1 MKILVFGS
9 LNIDR
14 TYLVPH
20 FVNPGE
26 TLAAEKMQLFCG
38 GKGFNQAVALARAG
52 NQVYFAGAVG
62 ADGQVLIEALEKEK
76 INSFHLKRTS
86 GSSGH
91 AIIQVAPDGQNCIL
105 VQSGANGEIT
115 PADVAAVVTDFN
127 AGDLVVLQ
135 NEISCVDEIIR
146 MAKSRGMLVAMN
158 PSPLDA
164 RIEQYPLEMVDFLF
178 INHVEG
184 CTISGCKEPEAIL
197 NELHARYP
205 LMNVVLTLGGG
216 GSCYM
221 PNSGSIVRCGI
232 YPVKAVDTTAAGD
245 TFSGYFLSV
254 LLKEDDAQ
262 KALWTAAIASGLAVS
277 RPGASTSI
285 PYIDEVTTTIAQA
298 SLK

>member
-62 ADGQVLIEALEKEK
+62 ADGQVLIDALEEEK

-91 AIIQVAPDGQNCIL
+91 AIIQVTPDGQNCIL
-105 VQSGANGEIT
+105 IQSGANGEIT
-115 PADVAAVVTDFN
+115 PADVAAVLTDFG

-146 MAKSRGMLVAMN
+146 IAKSRGMLVAMN

-178 INHVEG
+178 INHGEG

-205 LMNVVLTLGGG
+205 FMNVVLTLGSE
-216 GSCYM
+216 GSCYLR
-221 PNSGSIVRCGI
+221 NSGSIVRCGI

-254 LLKEDDAQ
+254 LLKEEDAQ
-262 KALWTAAIASGLAVS
+262 KALWTAAVASGLAVS
-277 RPGASTSI
+277 RPGASASI
-285 PYIDEVTTTIAQA
+285 PYMDEVMAAMAQA

>member
-26 TLAAEKMQLFCG
+26 TLAADEMHIFCG

-62 ADGQVLIEALEKEK
+62 ADGQFLIDALEKEK
-76 INSFHLKRTS
+76 INSTHLKRTS

-91 AIIQVAPDGQNCIL
+91 AIIQVTPDGQNSIL
-105 VQSGANGEIT
+105 IQSGANGEIT
-115 PADVAAVVTDFN
+115 SADVAAVLTDFH

-135 NEISCVDEIIR
+135 NEISCVDDIIR
-146 MAKSRGMLVAMN
+146 IAKRRGMLVAMN

-164 RIEQYPLEMVDFLF
+164 RIEQYPLELVDFLF
-178 INHVEG
+178 INHGEG
-184 CTISGCKEPEAIL
+184 CSISGCQEPEAIL
-197 NELHARYP
+197 NKLHIQYP
-205 LMNVVLTLGGG
+205 FTNVVLTLGGG
-216 GSCYM
+216 GSCYLH
-221 PNSGSIVRCGI
+221 NSGSVVRCGI
-232 YPVKAVDTTAAGD
+232 YPVQAVDTTAAGD

-254 LLKEDDAQ
+254 LLKEQDAQ
-262 KALWTAAIASGLAVS
+262 KALWTAAVASGLAVS
-277 RPGASTSI
+277 RPGASASV
-285 PYIDEVTTTIAQA
+285 PYIDEVMSAIAQLG
-298 SLK
+298 LK